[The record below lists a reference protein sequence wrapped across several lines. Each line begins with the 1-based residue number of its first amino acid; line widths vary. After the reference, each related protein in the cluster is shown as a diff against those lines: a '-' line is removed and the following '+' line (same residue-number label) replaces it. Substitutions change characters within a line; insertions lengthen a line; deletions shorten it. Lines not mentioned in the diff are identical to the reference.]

1 MPPMPFMP
9 MPGMPPMPTPEH
21 FAQMMHHMQ
30 QQMSGFGRGG
40 SMARRGRGGRGRG
53 GYAAPTPPARSQDTI
68 VIENIPAEHLGLVHV
83 NDYFKRF
90 GTITN
95 IEMDEA
101 NKKAIV
107 SYATPAE
114 AEQAHK
120 NPDVIFGNRFVKVY
134 FQRLEKP
141 APSKP
146 NYMTDRGSNV
156 YLAPELRSATSA
168 TMTPAEEERHRML
181 ELRKKRQTLVHM
193 QLAEQK
199 ALLQKLESKDLTPQ
213 GRNSIMSMLE
223 KLSTEI
229 KGATEMLKKDM
240 QPAADEATTEQLQAK
255 LMQLRA
261 EAASLGLSS
270 RGGFRG
276 RGRGRGAPRGA
287 FSGRSM
293 TLDNRTTKVGISN
306 LPDGFDASKLQ
317 AHAQQFGEILTMEY
331 HDDQVIVTYKTR
343 ASSERAMRAGGS
355 IPDVGQAH
363 LTWVE
368 TPIAPTTVDVDE
380 NAERE
385 NWKR

>member
-1 MPPMPFMP
+1 
-9 MPGMPPMPTPEH
+9 
-21 FAQMMHHMQ
+21 
-30 QQMSGFGRGG
+30 
-40 SMARRGRGGRGRG
+40 MARRGRGGRGRG